1 MELATSTFRDEPVRD
16 WGWQYRIVI
25 MNFDYELVEDDHA
38 LASDESSEHRQHTRL
53 LVDQLFTERKVRMD
67 FGV

>member
-25 MNFDYELVEDDHA
+25 MNFDYELVEDGPA
-38 LASDESSEHRQHTRL
+38 GMLKIGNIG
-53 LVDQLFTERKVRMD
+53 F
-67 FGV
+67 